1 MIEIIDE
8 IESIVV
14 SIGSEKR
21 KKLAAKTGIEVVQLN
36 QLLYAGSLAK
46 APPNKTKA
54 EIAAIDAANAK
65 KEIDAIDA
73 AKSKKEKEEAKLT
86 PSQKK
91 RLERQREGEL
101 FQEKVKS
108 SAVEGKAEN
117 KNFKV
122 GSPDKAIEQDFEI
135 TQMGVN
141 RKPAKRTVP
150 AITYGLVAVH
160 NNAYS
165 PREYIIS
172 LAPSGNSL
180 TQRFVGDLSKKR
192 AMVLG
197 QELGRLDWA
206 DGNPSKIPASTLS
219 KAQEIMA
226 KYKK

>member
-1 MIEIIDE
+1 MIEIIDG
-8 IESIVV
+8 IELIVV

-36 QLLYAGSLAK
+36 QILHAGSLAK

-65 KEIDAIDA
+65 KEIDAINA

-135 TQMGVN
+135 TQMGAN

-165 PREYIIS
+165 PREYTIS
-172 LAPSGNSL
+172 LSPSGNSL
-180 TQRFVGDLSKKR
+180 TSRMPDLPKKR
-192 AMVLG
+192 AIALG